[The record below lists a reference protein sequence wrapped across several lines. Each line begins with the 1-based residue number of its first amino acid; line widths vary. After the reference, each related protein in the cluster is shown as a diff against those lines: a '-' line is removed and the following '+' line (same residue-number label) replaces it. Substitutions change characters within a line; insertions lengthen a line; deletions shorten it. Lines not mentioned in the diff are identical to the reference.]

1 MSDADE
7 FADGDPAGISAAD
20 ATTAPDGFMV
30 ADTPPPE
37 SDDETFARLAKLPL
51 AEYERARGAEA
62 KRMGCRTTILDRLV
76 GAARGDGDGG
86 APKQGRALT
95 LPAPEQW
102 PESVDGAVLLDRL
115 AAYFARHVFL
125 PPGAADAMAAWA
137 VHTHCFAMFRHSP
150 RLAFTSPEK
159 RCGKTTALDTTALVC
174 CKPLPTAN
182 VTAAAVFRTIEAAG
196 PTLLIDEADTF
207 LRDNEDLRGV
217 LNAGHKAG
225 GQVIRCVGD
234 DAEPRAF
241 AVFGPAAIAAIGR
254 LPGTIA
260 DRAIEVRMK
269 RATRAER
276 PEPLRTAAEAE
287 GAELARR
294 CARWAADN
302 TGRLRDADPA
312 LPAGLFNRAADNW
325 RPLFAIARAA
335 AGGWPER
342 LAKAAAALAPDD
354 ADAEGRGVRLLADI
368 KTIFD
373 KREADRQE
381 ADKLASAD
389 LCDALAA
396 DATGQWA
403 DYKHGKPIGQ
413 AQLASVLKP
422 FGIIPGTVRIG
433 KATPKGYERTAFAEA
448 WSRYLPAPEDAST
461 AGKGG
466 TEPQHR
472 HNPQKSGTS
481 APSRPATATDHVAER
496 NTRKPAP
503 AATCGGVAASSPPS
517 WRGAV
522 TAGAGPT
529 VDGEAEGEL

>member
-7 FADGDPAGISAAD
+7 FADRDPAGASADD
-20 ATTAPDGFMV
+20 ATTDPNGFTV
-30 ADTPPPE
+30 ADAPPPE
-37 SDDETFARLAKLPL
+37 SDEETFARLARLSL
-51 AEYERARGAEA
+51 AEYERVRVPEA
-62 KRMGCRTTILDRLV
+62 KRMGYRTTILDRLV
-76 GAARGDGDGG
+76 GAARGDDDGG

-95 LPAPEQW
+95 LPAPDPW
-102 PESVDGAVLLDRL
+102 PEQVDGAALLDRL
-115 AAYFARHVFL
+115 AAFYARHVFL
-125 PPGAADAMAAWA
+125 PPGAADAMAPWA
-137 VHTHCFAMFRHSP
+137 IHTHCFALFRHSP

-207 LRDNEDLRGV
+207 LRDNEDLRGI
-217 LNAGHKAG
+217 LNAGHKRG

-241 AVFGPAAIAAIGR
+241 AVCGPAAIAAIGR
-254 LPGTIA
+254 LPGTIT

-276 PEPLRTAAEAE
+276 PEPLRAAAEAE

-294 CARWAADN
+294 CARWVADN
-302 TGRLRDADPA
+302 TDRLRDTDPA
-312 LPAGLFNRAADNW
+312 LPVGLFNRAADNW

-335 AGGWPER
+335 GGRWPER
-342 LAKAAAALAPDD
+342 LTKAAAALAPDD
-354 ADAEGRGVRLLADI
+354 TDAEGRGVRLLADI
-368 KTIFD
+368 KAIFD

-389 LCDALAA
+389 LCDVLAA

-448 WSRYLPAPEDAST
+448 WSRYLPAPEDASP
-461 AGKGG
+461 AGTGG

-481 APSRPATATDHVAER
+481 APDRPATTTDHVAER
-496 NTRKPAP
+496 KTGKPACST
-503 AATCGGVAASSPPS
+503 ACGGVAASHPS
-517 WRGAV
+517 SWSEAAPVGADP
-522 TAGAGPT
+522 TA
-529 VDGEAEGEL
+529 DGEAEGEL